1 MLSVHLSRNVQDHVD
16 IIGSI
21 TTQAVIEGNLE
32 STLDAVEN
40 CLRVL
45 NVHSSSQWLKDSR
58 IREKISIDLNE
69 VININQLN
77 VTAKYC
83 MKSVLMVENT
93 AQDMNTTIFNSRISK
108 LHNQVRRLENF
119 IVNLGESQQRWFYL
133 LPFVKFSA
141 KGEIDRDAIHTFNKC
156 TEDLKRI
163 EIALQQRS
171 DNLMQAF
178 ANNVDTDINTENIKS
193 NLISVIDATHTC
205 IQSLLFSCPRLSLL
219 SYTRYL
225 RSSAMGD
232 SADTLFRPI
241 CMPLI
246 TIPLTHNLHQI
257 GGADRS
263 LATGSTDIS
272 SVHL

>member
-1 MLSVHLSRNVQDHVD
+1 MFDVLTYCSFTLSVYLSRNVQDHVD
-16 IIGSI
+16 TIRSI

-32 STLDAVEN
+32 STLDVVEN

-93 AQDMNTTIFNSRISK
+93 AQDMNTTVFNSRISK
-108 LHNQVRRLENF
+108 LYNQVRRLENF

-133 LPFVKFSA
+133 LPLVKFSA

-163 EIALQQRS
+163 ETALQQRS

-219 SYTRYL
+219 SYTRYR
-225 RSSAMGD
+225 RSSVLGD
-232 SADTLFRPI
+232 SIPSHTYTSSYHTSDTY
-241 CMPLI
+241 
-246 TIPLTHNLHQI
+246 
-257 GGADRS
+257 
-263 LATGSTDIS
+263 S
-272 SVHL
+272 SSDWWR

>member
-1 MLSVHLSRNVQDHVD
+1 MYCSFIFSVHLFRGIQNHVD
-16 IIGSI
+16 AIRSI

-32 STLDAVEN
+32 STLDVVEN

-45 NVHSSSQWLKDSR
+45 NVHPSSQWLKDSR

-93 AQDMNTTIFNSRISK
+93 AQDMNTTIFNPRISK

-141 KGEIDRDAIHTFNKC
+141 RGEIDRDAIHTFNKC
-156 TEDLKRI
+156 TEDLKRV
-163 EIALQQRS
+163 EMALQQRS

-178 ANNVDTDINTENIKS
+178 ANSADSDINTENIKS
-193 NLISVIDATHTC
+193 NLISVTDATHTS
-205 IQSLLFSCPRLSLL
+205 IQSLLYSCPRLSLL
-219 SYTRYL
+219 SYTRYR
-225 RSSAMGD
+225 RSSVLSYYAILLILY
-232 SADTLFRPI
+232 SISCTCLF
-241 CMPLI
+241 
-246 TIPLTHNLHQI
+246 TSYHTSNTH
-257 GGADRS
+257 
-263 LATGSTDIS
+263 S
-272 SVHL
+272 SSDWWR